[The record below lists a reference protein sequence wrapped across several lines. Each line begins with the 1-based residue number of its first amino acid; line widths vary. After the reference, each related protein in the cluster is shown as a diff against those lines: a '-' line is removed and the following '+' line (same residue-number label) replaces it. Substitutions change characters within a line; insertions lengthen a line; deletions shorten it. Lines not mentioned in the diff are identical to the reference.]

1 MQLRITLSY
10 AAQKWRGEGFF
21 ATVSVLPT
29 ENIEDYPRIVNV
41 AVPVRDLRS
50 AYSVEVPA
58 IPCRVEV
65 VLPDGV
71 RLESELREV
80 DAKAELAT
88 VVLAKRKR
96 SNGPAIFAR
105 SAVQTNHQ
113 EVARRSS
120 GLQATTDF
128 RDFPPDIVGFTLD
141 SLEPFRIG
149 PIVERETRVSLPQLG
164 FSSGFEIK
172 VHDLSR
178 NTAATS
184 FNSPRDIV
192 SFFGMGDDNNTF
204 ANPERIYEASRVRS
218 TGLTT
223 VAELET
229 QRYFVAPDM
238 RTTTLRRY
246 GLLREERVTYVVPLP
261 IEMENEDSPE
271 IDIRITARH
280 GNKTRWSGKFA
291 IEARP
296 KDKLLDSMLMLVQ
309 RGEMASARSVM
320 DRATEMLYQKFSN
333 PYLAALGA
341 HVLLGSEGANGLTA
355 WHSWVKNLAQ
365 FFPHIPD
372 GSIVLAALML
382 RRARGLLLE
391 FEHES
396 DMEIVTRAKRACLDA
411 VACGLPQY
419 SASVRLLARISSV
432 IAGFEQAEDG
442 PYAEEQPSTR
452 KLLDIS
458 QWLLSHVDPTQGLT
472 VLRHAE
478 HEREY
483 A

>member
-1 MQLRITLSY
+1 
-10 AAQKWRGEGFF
+10 
-21 ATVSVLPT
+21 
-29 ENIEDYPRIVNV
+29 
-41 AVPVRDLRS
+41 
-50 AYSVEVPA
+50 
-58 IPCRVEV
+58 
-65 VLPDGV
+65 
-71 RLESELREV
+71 
-80 DAKAELAT
+80 
-88 VVLAKRKR
+88 
-96 SNGPAIFAR
+96 
-105 SAVQTNHQ
+105 
-113 EVARRSS
+113 
-120 GLQATTDF
+120 
-128 RDFPPDIVGFTLD
+128 
-141 SLEPFRIG
+141 
-149 PIVERETRVSLPQLG
+149 
-164 FSSGFEIK
+164 
-172 VHDLSR
+172 
-178 NTAATS
+178 
-184 FNSPRDIV
+184 
-192 SFFGMGDDNNTF
+192 MGDDNNTF